1 MASIYEHDRPHTTR
15 QGDRRRRDS
24 HHGEAEESLPAPVAR
39 IAAASEAS
47 AVSAGRGTRV
57 HRNDQ
62 SPPGLLSGYAR
73 SKSDESEAQWRDH
86 TQLVLRANSQP
97 HQSHRLVNKVS
108 KHDYFKGHTTEISHV
123 SLSSKSNT
131 SVIYGIVPLV

>member
-1 MASIYEHDRPHTTR
+1 MASKYEHDRPHTTR
-15 QGDRRRRDS
+15 QGDRLQRDS
-24 HHGEAEESLPAPVAR
+24 RHGEAEGSLPAPVVR

-47 AVSAGRGTRV
+47 AVSAGRGTRM

-73 SKSDESEAQWRDH
+73 SKSDEPGAQWRDH
-86 TQLVLRANSQP
+86 TQLVSRANSQP

-123 SLSSKSNT
+123 SLSSKSST